1 MLHLRPDMASLA
13 TGSCNF
19 PTIVYEN
26 PPAFVRGLATQMR
39 DLGVRPEIEV
49 FDLAMLYN
57 AADLV
62 AEGLIPPAPHVQFV
76 MGVKHALPARR
87 DILEFEV
94 AKLRELLPDATFTAA
109 GIGRHQMEVAR
120 WSLALGGHCS
130 HRARGQHPP
139 RPCDARALER
149 RAGAPRR
156 GALRPPPP
164 PRRDRCTGAPAP
176 GASGAGWRRT
186 GRLTSAPR
194 RLRPC
199 SGAGWRATATGSGP
213 SATRW
218 RGTMT
223 PAAIL
228 DLIAVF
234 IFALTGGLVAS
245 RAQLDI
251 VGFLFL
257 GCLTGVGGGT
267 LRDLVLG
274 RDPVFWVGS
283 PHYLAVACAAAI
295 LAFFTA
301 HRLESRYQAIVWLD
315 ALALSVAAAA
325 GVSIAREA
333 GASWPIILVMGV
345 ATGTFGGLMRDVVT
359 NEIPLVLRQ
368 GELYVSACLAG
379 ALLSVLLLHLFPAA
393 ETLSLLTASVAT
405 FVLRAGSLRFGW
417 RLPVYR
423 PRAPRTFPPRSAAST
438 ARAPDSAGEDG
449 GAAKR

>member
-1 MLHLRPDMASLA
+1 MS
-13 TGSCNF
+13 
-19 PTIVYEN
+19 
-26 PPAFVRGLATQMR
+26 
-39 DLGVRPEIEV
+39 
-49 FDLAMLYN
+49 
-57 AADLV
+57 
-62 AEGLIPPAPHVQFV
+62 
-76 MGVKHALPARR
+76 
-87 DILEFEV
+87 
-94 AKLRELLPDATFTAA
+94 
-109 GIGRHQMEVAR
+109 
-120 WSLALGGHCS
+120 
-130 HRARGQHPP
+130 
-139 RPCDARALER
+139 
-149 RAGAPRR
+149 
-156 GALRPPPP
+156 
-164 PRRDRCTGAPAP
+164 
-176 GASGAGWRRT
+176 
-186 GRLTSAPR
+186 
-194 RLRPC
+194 
-199 SGAGWRATATGSGP
+199 
-213 SATRW
+213 
-218 RGTMT
+218 

-257 GCLTGVGGGT
+257 ACLTGVGGGT

-325 GVSIAREA
+325 GVSIARDA

-423 PRAPRTFPPRSAAST
+423 PRAPRAFPPRSARLDRSGDGR
-438 ARAPDSAGEDG
+438 ARARTRCGQALVRRVARPGRRLQTFEALQGRRRPARLIQPGPRGRPDAIPPCSVIMIPNGCRLLPKSEDRWTVSNVTACSSPWWRHALSRAPPSSSAPVP
-449 GAAKR
+449 ARRPSSSRASKPSWACAC

>member
-1 MLHLRPDMASLA
+1 MS
-13 TGSCNF
+13 
-19 PTIVYEN
+19 
-26 PPAFVRGLATQMR
+26 
-39 DLGVRPEIEV
+39 
-49 FDLAMLYN
+49 
-57 AADLV
+57 
-62 AEGLIPPAPHVQFV
+62 
-76 MGVKHALPARR
+76 
-87 DILEFEV
+87 
-94 AKLRELLPDATFTAA
+94 
-109 GIGRHQMEVAR
+109 
-120 WSLALGGHCS
+120 
-130 HRARGQHPP
+130 
-139 RPCDARALER
+139 
-149 RAGAPRR
+149 
-156 GALRPPPP
+156 
-164 PRRDRCTGAPAP
+164 
-176 GASGAGWRRT
+176 
-186 GRLTSAPR
+186 
-194 RLRPC
+194 
-199 SGAGWRATATGSGP
+199 
-213 SATRW
+213 
-218 RGTMT
+218 

-257 GCLTGVGGGT
+257 ACLTGVGGGT

-325 GVSIAREA
+325 GVSIARDA
-333 GASWPIILVMGV
+333 GASWPIVLIMGV

-379 ALLSVLLLHLFPAA
+379 ALVSVLLLQLFPAA

-417 RLPVYR
+417 RIPVYR
-423 PRAPRTFPPRSAAST
+423 PRAPRRFPPRSAVAS
-438 ARAPDSAGEDG
+438 PGPGSNGDG
-449 GAAKR
+449 DRGATEP

>member
-1 MLHLRPDMASLA
+1 MSPAS
-13 TGSCNF
+13 
-19 PTIVYEN
+19 
-26 PPAFVRGLATQMR
+26 
-39 DLGVRPEIEV
+39 
-49 FDLAMLYN
+49 
-57 AADLV
+57 
-62 AEGLIPPAPHVQFV
+62 
-76 MGVKHALPARR
+76 
-87 DILEFEV
+87 
-94 AKLRELLPDATFTAA
+94 
-109 GIGRHQMEVAR
+109 
-120 WSLALGGHCS
+120 
-130 HRARGQHPP
+130 
-139 RPCDARALER
+139 
-149 RAGAPRR
+149 
-156 GALRPPPP
+156 
-164 PRRDRCTGAPAP
+164 
-176 GASGAGWRRT
+176 
-186 GRLTSAPR
+186 
-194 RLRPC
+194 
-199 SGAGWRATATGSGP
+199 
-213 SATRW
+213 
-218 RGTMT
+218 
-223 PAAIL
+223 IL

-245 RAQLDI
+245 RAQLDV

-283 PHYLAVACAAAI
+283 PHYLGVACAAAI

-333 GASWPIILVMGV
+333 GASWPIVLIMGV

-379 ALLSVLLLHLFPAA
+379 ALLSVLLLRLFPEG
-393 ETLSLLTASVAT
+393 ETLSLLTAAVAT

-423 PRAPRTFPPRSAAST
+423 PRAPRTLPPRSAAASPGPIADGEAGAARPGLSVSLGSRRPSWSRPQPDREPG
-438 ARAPDSAGEDG
+438 ARAARVQHELALEPFDDLPADREAEAGAAGPAGAAAGELREDPLALGLGDAGAVVLDSDLVDAAVDPARHHHLGLRAGVVLDG
-449 GAAKR
+449 VRDQVDEHLREPVAVALDAGDAGARAALQRDAGALGQGLAALQRMVERGFRVEERDFPGRAAASRAGSGRACCRAAGSGAGFRPG

>member
-1 MLHLRPDMASLA
+1 MSFNEGDALAGANFSRWRSRAKAAGALAQRPTCESVSANGTQRGVRNTRGQSTTELSF
-13 TGSCNF
+13 GF
-19 PTIVYEN
+19 PAVGRHARSADCGG
-26 PPAFVRGLATQMR
+26 AFTPEVRGEIGIAVRGLSMR
-39 DLGVRPEIEV
+39 
-49 FDLAMLYN
+49 
-57 AADLV
+57 
-62 AEGLIPPAPHVQFV
+62 PA
-76 MGVKHALPARR
+76 
-87 DILEFEV
+87 
-94 AKLRELLPDATFTAA
+94 
-109 GIGRHQMEVAR
+109 
-120 WSLALGGHCS
+120 
-130 HRARGQHPP
+130 
-139 RPCDARALER
+139 
-149 RAGAPRR
+149 
-156 GALRPPPP
+156 PP
-164 PRRDRCTGAPAP
+164 PRCHRCRGAPAF
-176 GASGAGWRRT
+176 GGSGAARRRN
-186 GRLTSAPR
+186 GRLTSDRRPAAALFRSRLARYCDRTRAERHPPR
-194 RLRPC
+194 GERCR
-199 SGAGWRATATGSGP
+199 
-213 SATRW
+213 
-218 RGTMT
+218 

-257 GCLTGVGGGT
+257 ACLTGVGGGT

-283 PHYLAVACAAAI
+283 PHYLGVACAAAI

-333 GASWPIILVMGV
+333 GASWPIILIMGV

-423 PRAPRTFPPRSAAST
+423 PRAPRAFPPRSAASPG
-438 ARAPDSAGEDG
+438 RAPDSAGDDG
-449 GAAKR
+449 GAAKP